1 MKSEKLRIR
10 VTEGNRTKVDLT
22 FGARVTENLPELI
35 PDYLRPKLEQRAID
49 VSKIAKDAVAGH
61 FEVGE
66 LFQLSE
72 GGKTISVWLE

>member
-10 VTEGNRTKVDLT
+10 VREVDLT
-22 FGARVTENLPELI
+22 FGARVTENLPDLI
-35 PDYLRPKLEQRAID
+35 PDDLRPKLQQRSID
-49 VSKIAKDAVAGH
+49 VHKIARDAVAWH

>member
-10 VTEGNRTKVDLT
+10 VTEGDRTKVDLI
-22 FGARVTENLPELI
+22 FGARITENLPELI
-35 PDYLRPKLEQRAID
+35 PDDLRPKLEQRAID
-49 VSKIAKDAVAGH
+49 VSKIARDAVTGH
-61 FEVGE
+61 FEAGE